1 MEIIQYKLRPILKW
15 AGGKSRIYK
24 HLKMPISLSEGRI
37 KNYYEPF
44 FGGGAVFFNLIQSF
58 KFEKCIISDIN
69 EDLILFYNVVRKNPL
84 KFIDFSEKYF
94 EIYNHL
100 SSNDEKKKFYEEIRN
115 TYNIDRFNID
125 YESYSESHIPRA
137 AQMLFLN
144 KTCWGGLYRQNV
156 SGEFN
161 TPCAEYNPSKLKKT
175 HIMNVSNVLK
185 NVEII
190 CSDFQ
195 HVCERIAG
203 NDTFVY
209 LDPPYKD
216 QFSEYYKTHFSDK
229 DQERLSEVF
238 KELHNKGVFLMMNNS
253 YSDEDKAIEK
263 LYKGFNI
270 DYIDSVSTIAN
281 DPSKRKEIKELL
293 ITNY

>member
-1 MEIIQYKLRPILKW
+1 MEIIPYKLSPILKW
-15 AGGKSRIYK
+15 AGGKRRIYK
-24 HLKMPISLSEGRI
+24 HLRMPSSLVEGKI
-37 KNYYEPF
+37 KKYYEPF

-58 KFEKCIISDIN
+58 KFEKCVISDIN
-69 EDLILFYNVVRKNPL
+69 EDLMLFYNVVRNNPL

-100 SSNDEKKKFYEEIRN
+100 LTIDEKKKFYEEIKN
-115 TYNIDRFNID
+115 TYNIERFNID
-125 YESYSESHIPRA
+125 YKGYSDSHIPRA
-137 AQMLFLN
+137 AQLLFLM
-144 KTCWGGLYRQNV
+144 KTCWGGLYRQNE

-161 TPCAEYNPSKLKKT
+161 TPCAEYNPSQQKKT

-185 NVEII
+185 QVEII

-195 HVCERIAG
+195 HICDNIAG

-216 QFSEYYKTHFSDK
+216 QFASYYKTKFSDK
-229 DQERLSEVF
+229 DQKRLSEVF

-253 YSDEDKAIEK
+253 YSDEDKYIED
-263 LYKGFNI
+263 LYKDFNI
-270 DYIDSVSTIAN
+270 NYIDSACMIAN
-281 DPSKRKEIKELL
+281 DPSKRKKIKELL

>member
-24 HLKMPISLSEGRI
+24 HLKMPTSLSEGKI

-58 KFEKCIISDIN
+58 KFEKCVISDIN
-69 EDLILFYNVVRKNPL
+69 EDLILFYRVVRNDPL
-84 KFIDFSEKYF
+84 KFIDFSERYF
-94 EIYNHL
+94 EIYSHL
-100 SSNDEKKKFYEEIRN
+100 STNEEKKDFYEEIRN

-125 YESYSESHIPRA
+125 YEGYSEFHVPRA

-144 KTCWGGLYRQNV
+144 KTCWGGLYRQNA

-161 TPCAEYNPSKLKKT
+161 TPCAEYNPAKLKKEN
-175 HIMNVSNVLK
+175 IMNVSNVLK
-185 NVEII
+185 RVEII

-195 HVCERIAG
+195 NICDRIEG

-216 QFSEYYKTHFSDK
+216 QFSDYYKTHFSDK
-229 DQERLSEVF
+229 DQERLSDVF
-238 KELHNKGVFLMMNNS
+238 KNLHNRDVCLMMNNS
-253 YSDEDKAIEK
+253 YSEEDKSIET
-263 LYKGFNI
+263 LYNGFNI
-270 DYIDSVSTIAN
+270 DYIDSISTIAN
-281 DPSKRKEIKELL
+281 DASKRKKIKELL